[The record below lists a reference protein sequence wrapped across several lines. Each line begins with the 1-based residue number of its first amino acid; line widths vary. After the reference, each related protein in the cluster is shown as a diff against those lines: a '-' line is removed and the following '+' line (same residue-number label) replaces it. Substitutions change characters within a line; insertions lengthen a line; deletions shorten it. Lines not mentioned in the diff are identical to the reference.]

1 MMKRNELIIVHGV
14 SFSQYQVCDQIISTK
29 YTKAEN
35 LGEISKEK
43 SPQVNTPSIS
53 LETFFDITSFIAR

>member
-1 MMKRNELIIVHGV
+1 MHGV

-43 SPQVNTPSIS
+43 SPQVNTPSVS